1 VTDRT
6 PQSDAELAQ
15 LSGAYALGALGP
27 EEAAEFESY
36 MAKSPELRWE
46 VNELTDTAVEL
57 GLATSPV
64 EPSAALKASIMDEIS
79 RTPQLPAL
87 PALSIVGHDAERDI
101 DAEPI
106 DAPTEAPAPS
116 AAQGADL
123 RADLRADLGAGERK
137 AQVRWFASPLTAIV
151 AVAAVVGL
159 VVGGGI
165 LSNVVSDGREQS
177 VQADRLAAI
186 NSADDRQQAVAEVTG
201 GGTATLVWSDTLL
214 ASAVMVDGMAPL
226 PDSKV
231 YELWYIG
238 ETGPRPAGTFT
249 VDEAGTS
256 WRVLDGDMQAGDAVG
271 VTIEPR
277 GGSEQP
283 TTDPVVAI
291 TSA

>member
-1 VTDRT
+1 MNDRN

-15 LSGAYALGALGP
+15 LSGAYALGAVTP
-27 EEAAEFESY
+27 EEAAEFENYLSR
-36 MAKSPELRWE
+36 SPELRWE
-46 VNELTDTAVEL
+46 VTELTDTAVEL

-64 EPSAALKASIMDEIS
+64 VPPASLKASIMDQIA
-79 RTPQLPAL
+79 RTPQLSSRPAFSL
-87 PALSIVGHDAERDI
+87 VELGDESA
-101 DAEPI
+101 AEPV
-106 DAPTEAPAPS
+106 EAPAPP
-116 AAQGADL
+116 AALGDNL
-123 RADLRADLGAGERK
+123 RSDLGSAERK
-137 AQVRWFASPLTAIV
+137 AHARWFASPLTAIV

-165 LSNVVSDGREQS
+165 LSNVVSESREQS

-186 NSADDRQQAVAEVTG
+186 NAADDRQQAVADVTG
-201 GGTATLVWSDTLL
+201 GGTATLVWSNELL
-214 ASAVMVDGMAPL
+214 ESAVIVDGMDPL
-226 PDSKV
+226 PEEKV

-238 ETGPRPAGTFT
+238 ESGPRAAGTFT
-249 VDEAGTS
+249 VGESGTS
-256 WRVLDGDMQAGDAVG
+256 WRVLEGEMQAGDVVG